1 MLLVTLHGGKPGTHP
16 HRNNVHAYDS
26 DGKLISPSVL
36 EDTDGIVLD
45 ELRAI
50 RLFGKFLYVVNAN
63 RTQNS
68 VFCYAGSGTN
78 YRLAGTFVS
87 PSTCKAVLHPFD
99 LTFDGTGHCY
109 LSSQDTNVVT
119 RLTLS
124 ADCKAGQPAPLPAG
138 LPGGGTFLPGTFVA
152 SNTANL
158 CGMTTTAVPLP
169 AGLSYTA
176 EGQKKHSVR
185 GVAWANDALYVVDQP
200 AGRVKVYDTNGKLVG
215 RSNKVETPV
224 HLTVHGGDLY
234 VTGANN
240 VLQTKLPTPPGDFS
254 LSVVPGVHVKNASGM
269 AFSDKGH
276 IYIAS
281 RTENRIFKFDA
292 DFRPMDFQCE
302 LPDNP
307 EFIVHV

>member
-1 MLLVTLHGGKPGTHP
+1 
-16 HRNNVHAYDS
+16 
-26 DGKLISPSVL
+26 
-36 EDTDGIVLD
+36 
-45 ELRAI
+45 
-50 RLFGKFLYVVNAN
+50 
-63 RTQNS
+63 
-68 VFCYAGSGTN
+68 
-78 YRLAGTFVS
+78 
-87 PSTCKAVLHPFD
+87 
-99 LTFDGTGHCY
+99 
-109 LSSQDTNVVT
+109 
-119 RLTLS
+119 
-124 ADCKAGQPAPLPAG
+124 
-138 LPGGGTFLPGTFVA
+138 
-152 SNTANL
+152 
-158 CGMTTTAVPLP
+158 
-169 AGLSYTA
+169 
-176 EGQKKHSVR
+176 
-185 GVAWANDALYVVDQP
+185 VDQP

-240 VLQTKLPTPPGDFS
+240 VLRTKLPNPPGDFS
-254 LSVVPGVHVKNASGM
+254 LSVIPGVHVKNASGM